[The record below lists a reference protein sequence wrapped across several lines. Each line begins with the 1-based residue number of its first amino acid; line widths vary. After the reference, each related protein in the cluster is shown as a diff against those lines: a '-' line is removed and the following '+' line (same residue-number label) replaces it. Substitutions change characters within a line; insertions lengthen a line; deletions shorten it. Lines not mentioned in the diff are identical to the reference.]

1 MHRYMGNDMRENFE
15 FWGSWTFL
23 FEFTG
28 SPERMRV
35 KYSSQRRLQT

>member
-1 MHRYMGNDMRENFE
+1 MGVVHRYMGNE
-15 FWGSWTFL
+15 FWESWTFL

-35 KYSSQRRLQT
+35 KYSSQKRLQT